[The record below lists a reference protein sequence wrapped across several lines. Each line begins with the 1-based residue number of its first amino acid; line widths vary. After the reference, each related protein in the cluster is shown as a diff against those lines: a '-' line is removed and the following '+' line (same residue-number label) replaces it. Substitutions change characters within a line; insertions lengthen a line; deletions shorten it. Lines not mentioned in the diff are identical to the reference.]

1 MTNCTCCDGIPRRD
15 FLRVGALA
23 GLGLNLP
30 GFLELAAAG
39 AVQPRKAKAAI
50 FVYLAGGPSHL
61 DTFDLKPDA
70 PDTHRGAFHEIPTN
84 VPGIRICEHLP
95 KLAQCAEHYSILRGV
110 SHTLGDHRLGSL
122 YLNTGNRPLPSLDYP
137 SYGAVVSKELPGRR
151 DLPAFVAI
159 PYTSQT
165 TGFLN
170 VEYGPLS
177 TGQSPK
183 PGVPMQLRGLS
194 LTGGVTL
201 EEIDRRQNL
210 LHKFDTAFGSFAQ
223 DDKLLSGLDR
233 FSQRA
238 YDMLRS
244 PHVRAAFDLGSE
256 SPAIRGRFGP
266 HAFSQSCLLAARLVE
281 SGVRFVTVSLGGW
294 DTHADNFNRLSTQL
308 LPPLDDGLS
317 GLFRTLADKGLLEST
332 SVLVTGEF
340 GRTPKINGNAGRDHH
355 PRAMFCLMGG
365 GGMRGGQVIG
375 ASDKLGMGP
384 ADEPIPPDNVAAS
397 FYHSLGID
405 HRKEYHTSSG
415 RPVMIVRNGAPIGKL
430 FG

>member
-1 MTNCTCCDGIPRRD
+1 MANCLCCDGIPRRD
-15 FLRVGALA
+15 FLRVARWPDWGSACRAFWNWPRA
-23 GLGLNLP
+23 GGVRP
-30 GFLELAAAG
+30 
-39 AVQPRKAKAAI
+39 QKARSAI

-70 PDTHRGAFHEIPTN
+70 PDTHRGLFHEIATN
-84 VPGIRICEHLP
+84 VPGVRICEHLP
-95 KLAQCAEHYSILRGV
+95 KLAQCAQHYTILRGV

-137 SYGAVVSKELPGRR
+137 GYGAVVSKELPGRC

-159 PYTSQT
+159 PSTSQT
-165 TGFLN
+165 SGFLN

-183 PGVPMQLRGLS
+183 PGQAMQLRGLS
-194 LTGGVTL
+194 LSGGVTL

-210 LHKFDTAFGSFAQ
+210 LEKFDKAFGSFAH
-223 DDKLLSGLDR
+223 DDKLLSGLDH

-244 PHVRAAFDLGSE
+244 PRVREAFDLSRE
-256 SPAIRGRFGP
+256 SPAIRTQFGP

-294 DTHADNFNRLSTQL
+294 DTHSDNFNRLTTQL

-317 GLFRTLADKGLLEST
+317 GLFRTLSAKGLLEST

-355 PRAMFCLMGG
+355 PRAMFCLFAG

-384 ADEPIPPDNVAAS
+384 ADEAIPPDNVAAS

-405 HRKEYHTSSG
+405 HRKEYRTSSG
-415 RPVMIVRNGAPIGKL
+415 RPVMIVRNGSPIEKL
-430 FG
+430 FA